1 MNFEKTEN
9 RFYKNDENGKMIAEV
24 TYVPSG
30 DDKVILDHTFVD
42 PSLRGQGIA
51 EELVNRVVKEMRIE
65 NKKIIPL
72 CPYAKTLFERKPEI
86 YSSIQ
91 AK

>member
-1 MNFEKTEN
+1 MDFEKAEN
-9 RFYKNDENGKMIAEV
+9 RFYKNNEDGKMIAEV

-30 DDKVILDHTFVD
+30 EDKVILDHTFVD

-51 EELVNRVVKEMRIE
+51 EELVNRVVKEMQIE

-72 CPYAKTLFERKPEI
+72 CPYAKTLFERKPNI
-86 YSSIQ
+86 YGSIQ
-91 AK
+91 VE

>member
-1 MNFEKTEN
+1 MEFEKSGN
-9 RFYKNDENGKMIAEV
+9 RFYKNDEKGKMLAEV

-30 DDKVILDHTFVD
+30 EDKVILDHTFVD

-51 EELVNRVVKEMRIE
+51 AQLVDRVVEEMRNE
-65 NKKIIPL
+65 NKKIVPL
-72 CPYAKTLFERKPEI
+72 CPYAKTLFERKPEKYADI
-86 YSSIQ
+86 E

>member
-1 MNFEKTEN
+1 MDFEKSDN
-9 RFYKNDENGKMIAEV
+9 RFYKNDEQGKLIAEV

-30 DDKVILDHTFVD
+30 NDKVILDHTFVD

-51 EELVNRVVKEMRIE
+51 EELVNRVVEEMQLE

-72 CPYAKTLFERKPEI
+72 CPYAKTLFERKPDI
-86 YSSIQ
+86 YASIQ
-91 AK
+91 A

>member
-1 MNFEKTEN
+1 MDFEKNEN
-9 RFYKNDENGKMIAEV
+9 RFLKNDKDGKMIAEV

-42 PSLRGQGIA
+42 PSLRGQGVA
-51 EELVNRVVKEMRIE
+51 EELVNRVVEEMRAE

-86 YSSIQ
+86 YADIQ
-91 AK
+91 A

>member
-1 MNFEKTEN
+1 MEFEKSDN
-9 RFYKNDENGKMIAEV
+9 RFYKNDEQGKLIAEV

-30 DDKVILDHTFVD
+30 NDKVILDHTFVD

-51 EELVNRVVKEMRIE
+51 EELVNRVVKEMRLE

-72 CPYAKTLFERKPEI
+72 CPYAKTLFERKPDV
-86 YSSIQ
+86 YASIQ
-91 AK
+91 V

>member
-1 MNFEKTEN
+1 MDFEKAEN
-9 RFYKNDENGKMIAEV
+9 RFYKNNEDGKRIAEV

-30 DDKVILDHTFVD
+30 EDKVILDHTFVD

-51 EELVNRVVKEMRIE
+51 EELVNRVVKEMQTE

-72 CPYAKTLFERKPEI
+72 CPYAKTLFERKPNI
-86 YSSIQ
+86 YGSIQ
-91 AK
+91 VE

>member
-9 RFYKNDENGKMIAEV
+9 RFYKNGDDGKMIAEV

-51 EELVNRVVKEMRIE
+51 EELVNRVVEEMRKE

-72 CPYAKTLFERKPEI
+72 CPYAKTLFERKSEI
-86 YSSIQ
+86 YSDIQ
-91 AK
+91 V